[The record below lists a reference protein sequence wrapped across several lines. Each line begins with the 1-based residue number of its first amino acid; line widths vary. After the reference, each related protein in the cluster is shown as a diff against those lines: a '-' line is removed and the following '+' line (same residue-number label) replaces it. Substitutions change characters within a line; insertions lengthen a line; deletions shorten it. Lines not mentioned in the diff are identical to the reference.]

1 MAADGDVGLAF
12 GLVIGAG
19 LCTTIG
25 ALLAFFVSL
34 NNTGL
39 LAGSLGLSAGVML
52 YVSFTE
58 IFMAK
63 GLAGFEDAGYDEGW
77 ALRYAT
83 FSFFG
88 GILIIWCLDNLVHS
102 IVHCAEKRQYSQH
115 HTAPSSSTDREMVT
129 KDSVKEFVVPEAD
142 KKEEDVESGQQLAEH
157 VVRGED
163 SNEPQVT
170 QNVVQSVV
178 VTSLIEDDHHSLK
191 KMGLLTAL
199 AIFIHNLPEGLAT
212 FLAALASPVS
222 GIAIAFAI
230 AIHNI
235 PEGICVAMPVY
246 YATGSRWK
254 GFLWAFFSGLSEP
267 IGGLL
272 GYFVLYGDNMSDLV
286 YGILFTMV
294 AGMMVYISIR
304 ELVPTALKYD
314 PNDKYTTKFIF
325 LGMVIMAA
333 SLLLF
338 TI

>member
-1 MAADGDVGLAF
+1 MAAEGNLGLAF

-34 NNTGL
+34 NNLGL
-39 LAGSLGLSAGVML
+39 LAGSLGLSAGVMM

-63 GLAGFEDAGYDEGW
+63 GLDGFTDAGHDDDW

-88 GILIIWCLDNLVHS
+88 GIVVIWALDCLVHLM
-102 IVHCAEKRQYSQH
+102 IHV
-115 HTAPSSSTDREMVT
+115 SSSRQSYSKQSSIAMST
-129 KDSVKEFVVPEAD
+129 KDSVQDIKFAEEC
-142 KKEEDVESGQQLAEH
+142 KKAVSEDVEQGQALENEQAEVPQSK
-157 VVRGED
+157 VVD
-163 SNEPQVT
+163 ALVS
-170 QNVVQSVV
+170 S
-178 VTSLIEDDHHSLK
+178 DHHSFELR

-212 FLAALASPVS
+212 FLAALADPVS
-222 GIAIAFAI
+222 GVAIAFAI

-254 GFLWAFFSGLSEP
+254 GFLWAFLSGVSEP
-267 IGGLL
+267 VGGLL
-272 GYFVLYGDNMSDLV
+272 GYLVLYGDNMSDLA
-286 YGILFTMV
+286 YGILFSMV
-294 AGMMVYISIR
+294 GGMMVYISIR
-304 ELVPTALKYD
+304 ELIPTALRYD
-314 PNDKYTTKFIF
+314 QEDKYTTKCVLF
-325 LGMVIMAA
+325 GMVVMAA